1 MRVTSLDVA
10 RAAGVS
16 QSTVS
21 RALRGHP
28 GIPPE
33 TARRVREAAARLR
46 YVPSE
51 RARDLVT
58 RSSRRVAMVVD
69 LDNPLWSLLVGRLCD
84 ELDRRRYRLSL
95 IAEHGDPEDI
105 ESHVLGG
112 TVDGVIVS
120 TASRD
125 SRLPGVLRERGV
137 PAVLLHRY
145 AEDVPLDACVADDR
159 LGARLGTR
167 ILLEAGHREVGAL
180 LGPRTASTARER
192 EDGYR
197 SALADAGIDPDPAWI
212 RHGGFDFGHGR
223 SAVAA
228 MVAERRLPRALF
240 CANDTIALG
249 AMNGAHEL
257 GLRVPD
263 DLALVGFDDLE
274 QAAWPL
280 VGLTTIRVPFED
292 MLRSAVDRLLER
304 IAGDD
309 GGPRR
314 VVHPVEPVL
323 RTSHAGG

>member
-1 MRVTSLDVA
+1 
-10 RAAGVS
+10 
-16 QSTVS
+16 
-21 RALRGHP
+21 
-28 GIPPE
+28 
-33 TARRVREAAARLR
+33 
-46 YVPSE
+46 
-51 RARDLVT
+51 
-58 RSSRRVAMVVD
+58 
-69 LDNPLWSLLVGRLCD
+69 
-84 ELDRRRYRLSL
+84 
-95 IAEHGDPEDI
+95 
-105 ESHVLGG
+105 
-112 TVDGVIVS
+112 
-120 TASRD
+120 
-125 SRLPGVLRERGV
+125 
-137 PAVLLHRY
+137 
-145 AEDVPLDACVADDR
+145 
-159 LGARLGTR
+159 
-167 ILLEAGHREVGAL
+167 
-180 LGPRTASTARER
+180 
-192 EDGYR
+192 
-197 SALADAGIDPDPAWI
+197 
-212 RHGGFDFGHGR
+212 
-223 SAVAA
+223 